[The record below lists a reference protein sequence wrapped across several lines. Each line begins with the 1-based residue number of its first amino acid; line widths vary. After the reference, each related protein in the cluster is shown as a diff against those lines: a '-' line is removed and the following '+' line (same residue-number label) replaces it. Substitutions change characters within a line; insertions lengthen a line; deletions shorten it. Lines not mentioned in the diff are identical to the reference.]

1 MIASYCAKNNQYAKH
16 ANARGV
22 WGHSPRKILK
32 NRSSEIEFGDVLESV
47 YNASAH

>member
-1 MIASYCAKNNQYAKH
+1 MLGGSGGIP
-16 ANARGV
+16 
-22 WGHSPRKILK
+22 PREILK

>member
-1 MIASYCAKNNQYAKH
+1 MIGGLEACPQEN
-16 ANARGV
+16 
-22 WGHSPRKILK
+22 LK